1 MKVEAFKI
9 GDSDKGVTGI
19 QSTGTYTLYSWVI
32 KATQKAVKGG
42 ALMVYDATI
51 TAFEPLPED
60 AVFELENKWYKVS
73 SPAVGMLGMYR
84 HFVTET
90 SRPHL

>member
-1 MKVEAFKI
+1 MTVEAFKVV
-9 GDSDKGVTGI
+9 DSAKGVPEV
-19 QSTGTYTLYSWVI
+19 QSVGVFTLYSRVI

-51 TAFEPLPED
+51 TAFSPLPENS
-60 AVFELENKWYKVS
+60 AIELEGKWYSIS

-90 SRPHL
+90 AKPI